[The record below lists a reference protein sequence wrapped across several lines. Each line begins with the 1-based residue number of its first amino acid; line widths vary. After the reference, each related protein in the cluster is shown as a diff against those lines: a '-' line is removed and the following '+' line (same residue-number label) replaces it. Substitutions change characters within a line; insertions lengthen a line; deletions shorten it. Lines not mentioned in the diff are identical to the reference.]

1 MKLEYKIY
9 KYNELTKRLDNAER
23 WLDSP
28 DVSVDEAKE
37 WEPEIQKIIL
47 ELNALYSDLK
57 KNGIKVEAGKL
68 IAR

>member
-9 KYNELTKRLDNAER
+9 KYNELTKRLDNAEK
-23 WLDSP
+23 WLDSS

-37 WEPEIQKIIL
+37 WEPEIQKIIR